1 MDCRLSRLRVD
12 LQSCCKSRV
21 VVSRRPDDL
30 PISLP
35 DCCDGDAKS
44 HLLCAPGLSHIFFL
58 SLSPFL
64 YIQCMSARPVG
75 PRNGV
80 AACHGRD
87 CRAMM
92 CFSLHLRSEQRARVA
107 QAAPGF
113 VSCSSTRTMAIPRIP
128 PPAGHSNV
136 CNNRPQ
142 EGHLQVSSPPPG
154 EEMDGD
160 EPLYPR
166 PQTRSISP
174 SCCGYAR
181 PNFRH
186 LPSQ

>member
-12 LQSCCKSRV
+12 LQAAASRESSSVAVLTTFQFLSQIAAMEMQSRICCV
-21 VVSRRPDDL
+21 PL
-30 PISLP
+30 ACLIF
-35 DCCDGDAKS
+35 
-44 HLLCAPGLSHIFFL
+44 FFL

-128 PPAGHSNV
+128 PPAGYSNV

-142 EGHLQVSSPPPG
+142 EGRLQVSSPPPG